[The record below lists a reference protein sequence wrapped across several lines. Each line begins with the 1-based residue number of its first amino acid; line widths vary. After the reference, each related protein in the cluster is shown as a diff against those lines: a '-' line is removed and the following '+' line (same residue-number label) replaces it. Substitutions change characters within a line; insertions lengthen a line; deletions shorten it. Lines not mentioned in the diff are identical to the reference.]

1 MSPWK
6 VILATL
12 VIFTAGLFTGAVGVQ
27 YLSTPLARFRP
38 GPDNPFQPWMLRDQF
53 VKYLG
58 NQMDLSPD
66 QRERISAIVHDSQQ
80 RTQILTGLIEPEM
93 REELRNTREA
103 IRQVLTPAQ
112 REQYDEIL
120 KKRFRREKES
130 SRNQGKPR
138 GSGSESNR
146 VWEGESQSLEK

>member
-1 MSPWK
+1 
-6 VILATL
+6 
-12 VIFTAGLFTGAVGVQ
+12 
-27 YLSTPLARFRP
+27 
-38 GPDNPFQPWMLRDQF
+38 MLRDQF

-66 QRERISAIVHDSQQ
+66 QRDKITAIVHESQQ

-93 REELRNTREA
+93 REELKNTREA

-112 REQYDEIL
+112 RQQYDEIL
-120 KKRFRREKES
+120 KKRFRREKEGA
-130 SRNQGKPR
+130 RNQGKQR

-146 VWEGESQSLEK
+146 VFEGESKI